1 MKKTVIIV
9 VGLLLCAAAVT
20 VIGQKKVLSPKEE
33 RREVREKRRAERI
46 ANYEKFMDS
55 LVLSR
60 NFQFNPTTFQRQPA
74 GPMRQIMNPAFNVG
88 MWDGTADITL
98 PYIKGYVPP
107 YYVTIINYTVS
118 DLQGYITE
126 QTHEGWM
133 VTFSTSLFSASTY
146 TFTFEIFSRT
156 GGATG
161 SRIRC
166 AVRLPLRRSP
176 NPRLRRGFFPVQS
189 DVRLMKHSVFST
201 CGALSFIACAAVAQT
216 PQYTLETSA
225 ADSVPQTTIVPV
237 QQAPVQVVEHTT
249 VYEEP
254 AAGMD
259 RAQRRAYK
267 ARVYAAKIDS
277 LVQSRDYMFFP
288 NSMQQ
293 LPGGMIRSIYA
304 DYFFFGVFV
313 DHVEVHLPTER
324 GITQY
329 VEMLN
334 FDSMSVRD
342 YRAAR
347 VQWGWS
353 VSFNISDGNT
363 LYHADFAV
371 STATGETVLTLL
383 TPDVTM
389 RYVGWLWNKRV
400 NDPRYRRMD

>member
-1 MKKTVIIV
+1 
-9 VGLLLCAAAVT
+9 
-20 VIGQKKVLSPKEE
+20 
-33 RREVREKRRAERI
+33 
-46 ANYEKFMDS
+46 
-55 LVLSR
+55 
-60 NFQFNPTTFQRQPA
+60 
-74 GPMRQIMNPAFNVG
+74 
-88 MWDGTADITL
+88 
-98 PYIKGYVPP
+98 
-107 YYVTIINYTVS
+107 
-118 DLQGYITE
+118 
-126 QTHEGWM
+126 
-133 VTFSTSLFSASTY
+133 
-146 TFTFEIFSRT
+146 
-156 GGATG
+156 
-161 SRIRC
+161 
-166 AVRLPLRRSP
+166 
-176 NPRLRRGFFPVQS
+176 
-189 DVRLMKHSVFST
+189 MKHSVFST

-371 STATGETVLTLL
+371 STATGERPAVSQDGLENE
-383 TPDVTM
+383 
-389 RYVGWLWNKRV
+389 G
-400 NDPRYRRMD
+400 

>member
-1 MKKTVIIV
+1 
-9 VGLLLCAAAVT
+9 
-20 VIGQKKVLSPKEE
+20 
-33 RREVREKRRAERI
+33 
-46 ANYEKFMDS
+46 
-55 LVLSR
+55 
-60 NFQFNPTTFQRQPA
+60 
-74 GPMRQIMNPAFNVG
+74 
-88 MWDGTADITL
+88 
-98 PYIKGYVPP
+98 
-107 YYVTIINYTVS
+107 
-118 DLQGYITE
+118 
-126 QTHEGWM
+126 
-133 VTFSTSLFSASTY
+133 
-146 TFTFEIFSRT
+146 
-156 GGATG
+156 
-161 SRIRC
+161 
-166 AVRLPLRRSP
+166 
-176 NPRLRRGFFPVQS
+176 
-189 DVRLMKHSVFST
+189 MKHSVFST
-201 CGALSFIACAAVAQT
+201 CGALSFIVCAAVAQT

-225 ADSVPQTTIVPV
+225 TDSVPQTTIVPV

-267 ARVYAAKIDS
+267 ARGYAAKIDS

-347 VQWGWS
+347 VQWGWA

>member
-1 MKKTVIIV
+1 
-9 VGLLLCAAAVT
+9 
-20 VIGQKKVLSPKEE
+20 
-33 RREVREKRRAERI
+33 
-46 ANYEKFMDS
+46 
-55 LVLSR
+55 
-60 NFQFNPTTFQRQPA
+60 
-74 GPMRQIMNPAFNVG
+74 
-88 MWDGTADITL
+88 
-98 PYIKGYVPP
+98 
-107 YYVTIINYTVS
+107 
-118 DLQGYITE
+118 
-126 QTHEGWM
+126 
-133 VTFSTSLFSASTY
+133 
-146 TFTFEIFSRT
+146 
-156 GGATG
+156 
-161 SRIRC
+161 
-166 AVRLPLRRSP
+166 
-176 NPRLRRGFFPVQS
+176 
-189 DVRLMKHSVFST
+189 MKHSVFST

-334 FDSMSVRD
+334 FDRQHALPRRFRRLD
-342 YRAAR
+342 RHGRNGADAPDAR
-347 VQWGWS
+347 RHDALRRLAVEQAGERP
-353 VSFNISDGNT
+353 
-363 LYHADFAV
+363 AV
-371 STATGETVLTLL
+371 SQDGLENE
-383 TPDVTM
+383 
-389 RYVGWLWNKRV
+389 G
-400 NDPRYRRMD
+400 

>member
-1 MKKTVIIV
+1 
-9 VGLLLCAAAVT
+9 
-20 VIGQKKVLSPKEE
+20 
-33 RREVREKRRAERI
+33 
-46 ANYEKFMDS
+46 
-55 LVLSR
+55 
-60 NFQFNPTTFQRQPA
+60 
-74 GPMRQIMNPAFNVG
+74 
-88 MWDGTADITL
+88 
-98 PYIKGYVPP
+98 
-107 YYVTIINYTVS
+107 
-118 DLQGYITE
+118 
-126 QTHEGWM
+126 
-133 VTFSTSLFSASTY
+133 
-146 TFTFEIFSRT
+146 
-156 GGATG
+156 
-161 SRIRC
+161 
-166 AVRLPLRRSP
+166 
-176 NPRLRRGFFPVQS
+176 
-189 DVRLMKHSVFST
+189 MKHSVFST

-383 TPDVTM
+383 TLLTPDVTM

>member
-1 MKKTVIIV
+1 
-9 VGLLLCAAAVT
+9 
-20 VIGQKKVLSPKEE
+20 
-33 RREVREKRRAERI
+33 
-46 ANYEKFMDS
+46 
-55 LVLSR
+55 
-60 NFQFNPTTFQRQPA
+60 
-74 GPMRQIMNPAFNVG
+74 
-88 MWDGTADITL
+88 
-98 PYIKGYVPP
+98 
-107 YYVTIINYTVS
+107 
-118 DLQGYITE
+118 
-126 QTHEGWM
+126 
-133 VTFSTSLFSASTY
+133 
-146 TFTFEIFSRT
+146 
-156 GGATG
+156 
-161 SRIRC
+161 
-166 AVRLPLRRSP
+166 
-176 NPRLRRGFFPVQS
+176 
-189 DVRLMKHSVFST
+189 MKHSVFST

-237 QQAPVQVVEHTT
+237 QQAPVQVVERTRPST
-249 VYEEP
+249 RSLRRGWTAP
-254 AAGMD
+254 SAGLIRPGSTPRRSTRWCS
-259 RAQRRAYK
+259 RART
-267 ARVYAAKIDS
+267 
-277 LVQSRDYMFFP
+277 MFFP

-334 FDSMSVRD
+334 SGFECRYRD

-353 VSFNISDGNT
+353 VSLNISDGNT

-400 NDPRYRRMD
+400 NDRGIAGWIRK